1 MTEHAFTNPIHSLES
16 QHNFAELSGDFNPVH
31 LHATVA
37 RRTVFGAVVVHG
49 IHNLLSVIESFLSTL
64 DQPLNIRRLKIRFS
78 NPLFLH
84 EQATTRFQ
92 LQSPNQYLFRQHMGG
107 AETMVF
113 SLETTDQT
121 LPLDQS
127 PINRANFSQQP
138 DVLTMTGIQNLTGEI
153 TQAVDRDQLQQT
165 FPKCIETFGLNNVVR
180 ILGLTR
186 LVGMT
191 CPGYHSMFSGLDLF
205 FDGPCQNGATDF
217 KVTRH
222 DDRISMIDMDVK
234 GGTMTGVLNTFLRPP
249 PVQQPDMAF
258 IENIV
263 SKNSFKNVR
272 ALIIGGSRG
281 LGEIT
286 AKIIASGGGHVHLT
300 YHSDKTDGERV
311 CQDIIDHGHRAN
323 CFQFDVTKN
332 TYDLSEYHP
341 THVFYFATP
350 RITIRKSPDFDEDLY
365 QRFFLIYH
373 DGLNIVLQSLDPTQH
388 LKIFYPSTIAVDG
401 EMLGLLEYARAKQKG
416 EDLCRSLQK
425 HNPLFEI
432 MIERLPPL
440 ATDQTAS
447 LINAQA
453 QDPIPKMLDILSNF
467 LK

>member
-1 MTEHAFTNPIHSLES
+1 MSEYTFTNGAHSLES

-31 LHATVA
+31 LDPAIA

-49 IHNLLSVIESFLSTL
+49 IHNLLSVIENFLSPQ
-64 DQPLNIRRLKIRFS
+64 DQSLNIRRLKARFS

-84 EQATTRFQ
+84 EQATTSFRQ
-92 LQSPNQYLFRQHMGG
+92 QTPNQYIFHQYMGG

-113 SLETTDQT
+113 CLETTEQT
-121 LPLDQS
+121 LPADQS
-127 PINRANFSQQP
+127 SINLPNFPRHP
-138 DVLTMTGIQNLTGEI
+138 DVRSMPDIQNLTGEI
-153 TQAVDRDQLQQT
+153 VQTVDGLQLRQT
-165 FPKCIETFGLNNVVR
+165 FPKCLEAFGLDGVVR

-191 CPGYHSMFSGLDLF
+191 CPGFHSMFSGLDIF
-205 FDGPCQNGATDF
+205 FDGPRSNAPTRF
-217 KVTRH
+217 KVTRN
-222 DDRISMIDMDVK
+222 DDRISLIDMNVK
-234 GGTMTGVLNTFLRPP
+234 GGGMTGTLNTFLRPA
-249 PVQQPDMAF
+249 PVQQSDMAL
-258 IENIV
+258 IQNIV
-263 SKNSFKNVR
+263 TKNSFKNVR

-311 CQDIIDHGHRAN
+311 CQDIMGSGHSAD
-323 CFQFDVTKN
+323 CLQLDVTAI
-332 TYDLSEYHP
+332 TDDLSQLNP
-341 THVFYFATP
+341 THLFYFATP
-350 RITIRKSPDFDEDLY
+350 RITIRKNPDFDEDLY
-365 QRFFLIYH
+365 QRFFHIYH
-373 DGLNIVLQSLDPTQH
+373 DGLNDALQSLDLTQH

-401 EMLGLLEYARAKQKG
+401 DMLGLQEYARAKQKG
-416 EDLCRSLQK
+416 EGLCRLLQK
-425 HNPLFEI
+425 NNPLLEFR
-432 MIERLPPL
+432 IERLPPL

-453 QDPIPKMLDILSNF
+453 QDPMPKMFDILTNF